1 MGKNVVVIGAGVTGL
16 SVAHKCARMGHKVT
30 VLERES
36 VLGGISNTFQWRNM
50 PLDLGPRVFH
60 MKTSNTTNFVEEI
73 VGDSLIKKTRNVRLM
88 LDGKYFKYPL
98 DLSEVLIKFPIYK
111 TMFMGLDFVMARLMS
126 HFSKNEYDSF
136 EAWGK
141 GNFGRSL
148 YSLATGDFTTK
159 VWGMSPKLL
168 SPRLAKQKLAPIK
181 LRELAMKLFG
191 KETGDRALFTQY
203 CYPEKGIGELFDGMA
218 KDIEKKDGKIIYN
231 AEVKSLRLRDNRI
244 NGIVYEKD
252 NKSLE
257 VTGDWI
263 ISTIP
268 MSDLMR
274 AVKPS
279 MNQEVLEESDALAY
293 RAMKFVFLL
302 IKRPKVLESDWV
314 YLLDRELKF
323 NRITEQKNIHPGQYP
338 KDKTVICMEICCDE
352 GDSVWNS
359 SNQELLDIAM
369 KDIKRLRLVDP
380 DEVESCITKEIKHGY
395 PIYSLDFDSRLT
407 RSMNRLKNLE
417 NLISCGRQGLF
428 VNTLIHENLE
438 MGFLAADYINKNKS
452 GTTDWYND
460 MKDYIFKKM
469 EGNRVPT

>member
-1 MGKNVVVIGAGVTGL
+1 MNKNVVVIGAGITGL
-16 SVAHKCARMGHKVT
+16 SVAHKCAEMGHKVT
-30 VLERES
+30 VLEKEP
-36 VLGGISNTFQWRNM
+36 VLGGISTTFTWRDM

-60 MKTSNTTNFVEEI
+60 MKTPGTISFVEEI
-73 VGDSLIKKTRNVRLM
+73 VGDSLVKKPRNVRLM
-88 LDGKYFKYPL
+88 LDNKYFKYPL
-98 DLSEVLIKFPIYK
+98 DLSEVLVKFPIYK
-111 TMFMGLDFVMARLMS
+111 TAMMGLDFITARVTN

-148 YSLATGDFTTK
+148 YSLATGDFTAK

-181 LRELAMKLFG
+181 LRELIMKLFG
-191 KETGDRALFTQY
+191 RETGDRALFTQY

-218 KDIEKKDGKIIYN
+218 KGIEKKGGKIIYN
-231 AEVKSLRLRDNRI
+231 AEVKTLNMEDKRI
-244 NGIVYEKD
+244 ASITYEKD
-252 NKSLE
+252 DKISE
-257 VTGDWI
+257 ISGDWI
-263 ISTIP
+263 VSTVP

-274 AVKPS
+274 HIKPS
-279 MNQEVLEESDALAY
+279 MDFEVLEESDALTY

-302 IKRPKVLESDWV
+302 IKRPQVLESDWV
-314 YLLDRELKF
+314 YLLDRELNF
-323 NRITEQKNIHPGQYP
+323 NRITEQKNIHPGAYP

-352 GDSVWNS
+352 GDSVWNG
-359 SNQELLDIAM
+359 SNQDLLELAM
-369 KDIKRLRLVDP
+369 KDIKRLKLVNP
-380 DEVESCITKEIKHGY
+380 DEVESCLTKQIKHGY
-395 PIYSLDFDSRLT
+395 PVYSLDFDSRLI
-407 RSMNRLKNLE
+407 RSIGRLKNYK

-438 MGFLAADYINKNKS
+438 MGFMAADYIHKNTF
-452 GTTDWYND
+452 GTVGWYSD